1 MSTNNKEP
9 GATLAVVLNVAGLC
23 VIGWTAVV
31 PLVGLYYRLF
41 RFLPLQFGVRTSH
54 LRWEGL
60 VRLPAMQMQH
70 VLMGVLI
77 GLVLLALA
85 ANLRA
90 IHANTQELRKI
101 KEDLRKVTSK

>member
-9 GATLAVVLNVAGLC
+9 GASLAVVLNVAGLG
-23 VIGWTAVV
+23 VIGWALVV
-31 PLVGLYYRLF
+31 PLIGLYYRLF

-60 VRLPAMQMQH
+60 VRLPATQMRY
-70 VLMGVLI
+70 VVIGVLI
-77 GLVLLALA
+77 GLVLFALA

-90 IHANTQELRKI
+90 INANTRELRKI
-101 KEDLRKVTSK
+101 REDLRRVTSK